1 MSPFSKDMVKNS
13 FPISCDFGN
22 GAGGPLGPMIV
33 KDHVHVVFAVGGSG
47 APGLGALLQA
57 PHRHTHTGRGRGT
70 CAAWLRPLAPL
81 EAHPLAGAGEVWA
94 HAVCDRLRLGTVRR
108 LVGHPARAPHP
119 MRQPWQVCLAQRR
132 RGPVAAAPVA
142 PPEPPGRL
150 GMRRTAR
157 LLPP

>member
-1 MSPFSKDMVKNS
+1 
-13 FPISCDFGN
+13 
-22 GAGGPLGPMIV
+22 MIV

-70 CAAWLRPLAPL
+70 CAAWLRPIAPL

-132 RGPVAAAPVA
+132 RGPGAAAPGA